1 MELRRNVERIKELEV
16 DLRRTKNNLD
26 KERASGESLK
36 YEQLSSFKVME
47 ELKTEL
53 ADLKDRFRRQKE
65 SHASME
71 TENLAKEEI
80 IQSMREAAKN
90 TSTDYELI
98 QEELEKSRFFQNE
111 LEAEVAHL
119 REQQTHLDEVRAHE
133 RELETKVE
141 SLQETITKIGEDG

>member
-1 MELRRNVERIKELEV
+1 MELKRNVERIKELEV

-53 ADLKDRFRRQKE
+53 ADLKDRFRRQKRV
-65 SHASME
+65 MQVWKQK
-71 TENLAKEEI
+71 TLAKEEI

-90 TSTDYELI
+90 ASTDYELV
-98 QEELEKSRFFQNE
+98 QRKS
-111 LEAEVAHL
+111 
-119 REQQTHLDEVRAHE
+119 
-133 RELETKVE
+133 
-141 SLQETITKIGEDG
+141 